1 MISFAKL
8 IIDSV
13 NHNCSEMLS
22 KHVIQMI
29 LAGFTFSLMT
39 LTVKFL
45 SHIPALELVFFR
57 SLVSLALSVV
67 FLKYYG
73 IPFFG
78 NNKKWLILRGVFGM
92 IALSLFFVTLQKLPL
107 ASAVSISYL
116 SPIFTII
123 FGIFILSEKVKFYQW
138 FFFLL
143 SFAGTLLIKGF
154 DSNISWFYILL
165 GITSAVFSGLAYN
178 CVRKVKNTDYALVV
192 VFYFPLI
199 AMPITGVY
207 SAYNW
212 VPPHGIDWLLLLA
225 LGLFTQIAQ
234 VLMTKSLQGEKLAK
248 ISVLKY
254 LGVIYALIY
263 GIILFDEKYSL
274 VNLIGMFLVLLGVAL
289 NLVIQNNRVLSFLKL
304 KS

>member
-1 MISFAKL
+1 
-8 IIDSV
+8 
-13 NHNCSEMLS
+13 MLS

-57 SLVSLALSVV
+57 SLISMVLSVV
-67 FLKYYG
+67 LLKYYG

-92 IALSLFFVTLQKLPL
+92 IALSLFFITLQNLPL

-143 SFAGTLLIKGF
+143 SFSGAILIKGF
-154 DSNISWFYILL
+154 DSNITWFYILL
-165 GITSAVFSGLAYN
+165 GIASAVFSGLAYN
-178 CVRKVKNTDYALVV
+178 CVRKVRNTDHALVV

-212 VPPHGIDWLLLLA
+212 VAPHGVDWLLLLA
-225 LGLFTQIAQ
+225 LGIFTQIAQ
-234 VLMTKSLQGEKLAK
+234 VLMTKSLQGETLVK

-263 GIILFDEKYSL
+263 GIFIFDEIYSFL
-274 VNLIGMFLVLLGVAL
+274 NIVGMLLVLLGVVL
-289 NLVIQNNRVLSFLKL
+289 NLAAQNNKVLSFLRL